1 MYCAINC
8 FKRFDI
14 CCFYVH
20 FIISVLHR
28 FIHFCI
34 YDSYHLLPWL
44 WYDLIVGNDQV
55 AMTSRFESR
64 EDAAVIRNYGSLVL
78 ELVSLVPDGVVV
90 FFTSYLYMENVIS
103 TWYDQVFSS
112 LAS

>member
-1 MYCAINC
+1 MSTFLSAFTAVIHVFYLLNC
-8 FKRFDI
+8 
-14 CCFYVH
+14 
-20 FIISVLHR
+20 
-28 FIHFCI
+28 
-34 YDSYHLLPWL
+34 DSFVKNP
-44 WYDLIVGNDQV
+44 IAGNDQV

-103 TWYDQVFSS
+103 TWYDQVAVI
-112 LAS
+112 L